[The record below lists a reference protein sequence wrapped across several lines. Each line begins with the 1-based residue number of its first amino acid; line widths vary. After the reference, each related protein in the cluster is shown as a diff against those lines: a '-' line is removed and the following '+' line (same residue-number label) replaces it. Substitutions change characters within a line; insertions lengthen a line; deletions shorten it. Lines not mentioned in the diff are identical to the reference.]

1 MGFWKKLA
9 CVLKRLQGKVCKDE
23 DTLMK
28 AAMCTLQAVFQLCIL
43 HWVQSP
49 RRCQLAAPP
58 LLLDITTKW
67 KIKPVKKN
75 IFIQKIRKMHVLSIV
90 GILSCNVFIDVQTS
104 ILLVYVGLKVEI
116 ES

>member
-1 MGFWKKLA
+1 M
-9 CVLKRLQGKVCKDE
+9 QGRGHTDE
-23 DTLMK
+23 GCHVHTSSCFSALYPP
-28 AAMCTLQAVFQLCIL
+28 LGPE
-43 HWVQSP
+43 SP

-104 ILLVYVGLKVEI
+104 ILLVYVGLKVDI